1 MPGAV
6 RAETDVHVGHDS
18 PTPSPK
24 HQTAY
29 VAGQTT
35 VHVNGKPVIRKD
47 DKTACGDPAVGSASS
62 VYAEGKLIHRLND
75 ATGGHGSFVP
85 NKAQTASTDVIIEA
99 IEIGRAHV

>member
-6 RAETDVHVGHDS
+6 RAETDQHVGHAS
-18 PTPSPK
+18 PSPAPK

-35 VHVNGKPVIRKD
+35 VFVNNKSVIRKG
-47 DKTACGDPAVGSASS
+47 DKTQCGDPATGSAST
-62 VYAEGKLIHRLND
+62 VYAEGKLIHRKDD

-85 NKAQTASTDVIIEA
+85 NKAQTASSDVFVED
-99 IEIGRAHV
+99 